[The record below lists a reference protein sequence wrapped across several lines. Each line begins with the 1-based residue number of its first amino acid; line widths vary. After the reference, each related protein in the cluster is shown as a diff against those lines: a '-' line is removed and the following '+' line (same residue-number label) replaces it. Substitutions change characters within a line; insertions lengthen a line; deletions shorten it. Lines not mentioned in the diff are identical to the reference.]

1 MAKLLDENTVV
12 MKLKDK
18 EFLTYTRHS
27 ESRSTI
33 KYTVDEVK
41 N

>member
-1 MAKLLDENTVV
+1 MGIVV

-18 EFLTYTRHS
+18 EFLTYIRHS
-27 ESRSTI
+27 ENKCTI
-33 KYTVDEVK
+33 KQRGGEVK